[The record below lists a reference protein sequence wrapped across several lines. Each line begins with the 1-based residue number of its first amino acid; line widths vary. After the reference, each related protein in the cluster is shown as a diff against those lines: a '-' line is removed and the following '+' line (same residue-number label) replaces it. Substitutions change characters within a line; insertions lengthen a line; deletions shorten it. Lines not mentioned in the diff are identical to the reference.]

1 MDRIILVVLGGVE
14 NNEGMLI
21 YGLIFVD
28 IKIWIE
34 FGMSMSKDLNRY
46 RIDWIVGKD
55 GRSIKVEEYKKVLF
69 RSLYF

>member
-1 MDRIILVVLGGVE
+1 LVVLGGVE